1 MNKRLISLLLVIM
14 MICMLLPMSALAA
27 DGVEEQDTGTIAV
40 VVYGKALTNV
50 LDQKTLDAAFKP
62 IVDVRVDVLNDEFG
76 NVSALGKWTELQ
88 EEDNT

>member
-50 LDQKTLDAAFKP
+50 LDQKTLDALKAGIISVVAAEEIPEITFSLEM
-62 IVDVRVDVLNDEFG
+62 DVIPVVAEF
-76 NVSALGKWTELQ
+76 
-88 EEDNT
+88 